1 MSIHPFRFAI
11 PLILLGAS
19 FHSAL
24 AFPGASVPWVTY
36 QGKNMATTGTKLGPG
51 YAPFTVEAESSERQ
65 CVKLSATGQ
74 YVQFKARESANSL
87 VVRYSIPDSSDG
99 VGIDSTL
106 SLYKNGVFVQ
116 KLAVTSK
123 YSWLYGAYPFSNDP
137 SQGFSR
143 NFYNELRLPGITIE
157 PNDTIRIEKDADD
170 TAAYYIVNLVDL
182 EKVAPAGTTPTKG
195 SWLSV
200 KNPPY
205 NAAGDG
211 IVDDTTAILNC
222 IKDAITQH
230 KSVWVPSGTYLVTGD
245 ITSTIPGDQ
254 GLHDVTIQGAG
265 MWYTTFVGDP
275 TLYTN
280 QNRRVRFLGGG
291 NNVNLSDFAIIG
303 KLNYRNDA
311 EENDGIFGFYGT
323 GSSIRRCWVEHT
335 KTGCWIVNSSGLIV
349 EGCRFRDTL
358 ADGVNLA
365 VGMQNTMVSNCST
378 RGTGDD
384 CFAMWPTNYQPQAY
398 TPNNNT
404 FDHCTGELPFLAS
417 GGSIYGASGNSI
429 RNCLFRDI
437 CGGSGVLISGNF
449 PVGNNTFRGTTT
461 ISDCDIVRCGGYDI
475 NSASW
480 WGSIQFAMVNKGIA
494 DSGLPGMSV
503 RNVNIIDSL
512 SDGITVV
519 DGQKLDNAVLTNVHI
534 YNFGLGAPGRHSIW
548 ASPQTQGSMT
558 INNSTLSEKYQNDSS
573 NFKFIPND
581 VNISAPLPIVP
592 TSLAATQAL
601 HKMPFNHRFEARWQH
616 RSERSQVTLSWLTS
630 QYATSYHVKR
640 ATASGGPYS
649 TIATTTNSGY
659 VESEVPSGTTYY
671 YVVSA
676 SNSNGESE
684 NSTEVT
690 PTSGAATTFSTGTF
704 KDDSVLGLID
714 SPSSLL
720 ESAGLGPDTPS
731 KKTANGYLFE
741 GYTDALNSNNTYS
754 GSNRDHTITVA
765 NYVSRF
771 AGLLGGQATSG
782 DPTFDSVLDNVVEG
796 SSQSIILTLSNLTV
810 GETYNVL
817 FLQVDAQGKTPR
829 GFSVA
834 SGSAQSATQFFAFDP
849 GPNLLGAYALG
860 TFTATDTTQSF
871 SVGIGYTTSQFIP
884 VNAVKSQL
892 NAVIV
897 GTADPSS
904 TRGFS
909 YGSGR

>member
-1 MSIHPFRFAI
+1 LR
-11 PLILLGAS
+11 LLG
-19 FHSAL
+19 
-24 AFPGASVPWVTY
+24 
-36 QGKNMATTGTKLGPG
+36 
-51 YAPFTVEAESSERQ
+51 
-65 CVKLSATGQ
+65 
-74 YVQFKARESANSL
+74 
-87 VVRYSIPDSSDG
+87 I
-99 VGIDSTL
+99 I
-106 SLYKNGVFVQ
+106 
-116 KLAVTSK
+116 
-123 YSWLYGAYPFSNDP
+123 
-137 SQGFSR
+137 
-143 NFYNELRLPGITIE
+143 IE

-170 TAAYYIVNLVDL
+170 TAAYYIINLVDL
-182 EKVAPAGTTPTKG
+182 EKVAPAGTMPTKDKEEGIDRGEKG

-211 IVDDTTAILNC
+211 ITDDTTAILNC

-230 KSVWVPSGTYLVTGD
+230 KSVWVPSGTYLVTSD

-280 QNRRVRFLGGG
+280 QYRRVRFLGGG

-335 KTGCWIVNSSGLIV
+335 KTGCWIVNSSGLMIG
-349 EGCRFRDTL
+349 GCRFRDTL

-365 VGMQNTMVSNCST
+365 VGMQNTMVSDCST

-384 CFAMWPTNYQPQAY
+384 CFAMWPTNYEPQTY
-398 TPNNNT
+398 TPDNNT

-417 GGSIYGASGNSI
+417 GGSIYGAAGNSI

-449 PVGNNTFRGTTT
+449 PVGNNTFSGTTT
-461 ISDCDIVRCGGYDI
+461 ISDCDMVRCGGYDI
-475 NSASW
+475 NSAAW

-503 RNVNIIDSL
+503 RNANIIDSL
-512 SDGITVV
+512 SDGITIV

-534 YNFGLGAPGRHSIW
+534 YNFGLAVPGRHSIW

-573 NFKFIPND
+573 NFTFIPND
-581 VNISAPLPIVP
+581 VKISSPLPIVP
-592 TSLAATQAL
+592 TSLVATQVN
-601 HKMPFNHRFEARWQH
+601 FRGNT
-616 RSERSQVTLSWLTS
+616 SQVTLSWLTS

-659 VESEVPSGTTYY
+659 VESGVPGGTTSY

-676 SNSNGESE
+676 SNSNGESA

-690 PTSGAATTFSTGTF
+690 PTSSAAMTFSTGTF

-714 SPSSLL
+714 SPSSVL

-731 KKTANGYLFE
+731 KTTANGYLFE

-754 GSNRDHTITVA
+754 GSNTDHTITVG

-810 GETYNVL
+810 GQTYNVL
-817 FLQVDAQGKTPR
+817 FLQVDAEGKTPR
-829 GFSVA
+829 GFSVT
-834 SGSAQSATQFFAFDP
+834 SGTAQSATQFFAFDP

-860 TFTATDTTQSF
+860 TFTATNTTQSF

-904 TRGFS
+904 TRSFS